1 VDYSANTTTGSHLLT
16 YEKAVDIG
24 IFDGRHMT
32 VARRSRPVAL
42 APVEEPPTS
51 RSVLPLTLIGIA
63 LALVGVIAVGY
74 AAFQLYGTNILTA
87 RTQSDLATEFA
98 ARLAAG
104 VGEYTPGATPTGTA
118 ADPSAFDDP
127 DDVPVIIGPVGPA
140 RPFPLEEAALYSW
153 LYEGPPELG
162 VPLARI
168 VIPAIGVDRI
178 VVEGVGVPEL
188 RKGPGHMSDTA
199 IPGQL
204 GNAVI
209 SGHRTTWGAP
219 FNRIDEL
226 EPGDQITVE
235 TMIGTHTYEVV
246 SSEVVWPSESWVTH
260 QWEGAWL
267 TLTTCTPEGSSR
279 HRLIVFAKL
288 VDGPNA
294 ASVESYFDPEYL
306 PPKYP
311 G

>member
-1 VDYSANTTTGSHLLT
+1 V
-16 YEKAVDIG
+16 
-24 IFDGRHMT
+24 
-32 VARRSRPVAL
+32 
-42 APVEEPPTS
+42 
-51 RSVLPLTLIGIA
+51 
-63 LALVGVIAVGY
+63 
-74 AAFQLYGTNILTA
+74 
-87 RTQSDLATEFA
+87 
-98 ARLAAG
+98 
-104 VGEYTPGATPTGTA
+104 
-118 ADPSAFDDP
+118 ADPAAFDDP
-127 DDVPVIIGPVGPA
+127 DDVPVIVGPVQPV

-153 LYEGPPELG
+153 LYEGSPEKG

-188 RKGPGHMSDTA
+188 RKGPGHMADTA

-226 EPGDQITVE
+226 EPGDQIMVE

-246 SSEVVWPSESWVTH
+246 SSEVVWPSESWVTN
-260 QWEGAWL
+260 QWDGAWL

-294 ASVESYFDPEYL
+294 ASVNAYFGSEYL
-306 PPKYP
+306 PPKWP

>member
-1 VDYSANTTTGSHLLT
+1 
-16 YEKAVDIG
+16 
-24 IFDGRHMT
+24 M
-32 VARRSRPVAL
+32 
-42 APVEEPPTS
+42 
-51 RSVLPLTLIGIA
+51 PLTLIGIA

-74 AAFQLYGTNILTA
+74 AAFQLYGTNLLAA
-87 RTQSDLATEFA
+87 RTQDDLAADFA
-98 ARLAAG
+98 DRQAVGGGKYLPGSTTAA
-104 VGEYTPGATPTGTA
+104 AI

-127 DDVPVIIGPVGPA
+127 DDVPVMIGPTQPV
-140 RPFPLEEAALYSW
+140 RPFPPEEAALYSW
-153 LYEGPPELG
+153 LYEGAPAQG
-162 VPLARI
+162 VAMARI

-178 VVEGVGVPEL
+178 VVEGVDVPDL
-188 RKGPGHMSDTA
+188 RKGPGHMPNTA

-246 SSEVVWPSESWVTH
+246 SSEVVWPNESWVTN
-260 QWEGAWL
+260 QWDGAWL

-279 HRLIVFAKL
+279 HRLIVFAKM

-294 ASVESYFDPEYL
+294 VSVADYFGTEYL